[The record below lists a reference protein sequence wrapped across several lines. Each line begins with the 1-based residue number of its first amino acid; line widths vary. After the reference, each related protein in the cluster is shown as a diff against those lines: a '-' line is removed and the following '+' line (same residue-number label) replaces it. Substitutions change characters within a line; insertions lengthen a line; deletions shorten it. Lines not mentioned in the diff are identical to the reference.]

1 MRKILEKDKL
11 LKKYPYLEKI
21 IDNLL
26 SYYKENG
33 LEKERLSSFIDRI
46 GIQEIKQSVI

>member
-1 MRKILEKDKL
+1 MITLFCFQII
-11 LKKYPYLEKI
+11 KI

-33 LEKERLSSFIDRI
+33 LEKERLSSFIDRV